1 MRLYMDED
9 STDGDFV
16 ASLRRAGFDVVTCV
30 EVNRLSF
37 SDTEQLEF
45 ASSEH
50 RVIVTANRGDF
61 AALHARNVGAGN
73 GHSGIVLWRQFES
86 IGDRVRGLRRLASE
100 NPDGIADR
108 LEYLS
113 EWIRKDRDA

>member
-9 STDGDFV
+9 STDGHFV

-37 SDTEQLEF
+37 SDIEQLEF
-45 ASSEH
+45 ASGEQ
-50 RVIVTANRGDF
+50 RVVVTANRGDF
-61 AALHARNVGAGN
+61 AALHGRVLRDGDN
-73 GHSGIVLWRQFES
+73 HPGIVLWRQTES

-100 NPDGIADR
+100 NPGGIANR

-113 EWIRKDRDA
+113 EWIRKGRDA